1 MGASIARAMLKD
13 FARKCLYFSGALGL
27 YHRLRNADSLTVVM
41 FHRTLR
47 PDDPRWASCDPD
59 YTLGEDLFV
68 SSLDFFARHYRVVS
82 LQDVLRARRDGTGLP
97 PRALLISFDDGWLD
111 NVDYALPA
119 LRSAGLPAVMF
130 VAADAVG
137 ARQPFY
143 QERIVAA
150 WRLGKLSLEALAASA
165 AEHGADENG
174 DVEQGDSDHDDG
186 KHVEAHIGVAALR
199 RLIARLETMP
209 AASRRAVLER
219 HADALDDGL
228 QHMID
233 IDDLARLRGGG
244 VELGLH
250 GKSHVAMTRAG
261 DLASELGGAREAM
274 ARMLALPE
282 GLASDACATMSF
294 PHGAFDDAIAAQAR
308 DAGYELLFTSVPV
321 LNPVAGK
328 PSWLLGRTGYETDT
342 VADRN
347 GIFRPE
353 SLAWYLFRRDA
364 RRLA

>member
-47 PDDPRWASCDPD
+47 RDDPRWASCDPD

-68 SSLDFFARHYRVVS
+68 ASLAFFRRHYRVVS

-97 PRALLISFDDGWLD
+97 RRALLISFDDGWLD

-143 QERIVAA
+143 QEQIVAA
-150 WRLGKLSLEALAASA
+150 WRLGTLTEESLAASVA
-165 AEHGADENG
+165 AHAG
-174 DVEQGDSDHDDG
+174 
-186 KHVEAHIGVAALR
+186 EAHGDQRSARAGIAGLR
-199 RLIARLETMP
+199 RLIAQIETMP
-209 AASRRAVLER
+209 SASRRAVLER
-219 HADALDDGL
+219 HADVLNDGV

-244 VELGLH
+244 IELGLH
-250 GKSHVAMTRAG
+250 GKSHVAMTRAE
-261 DLASELGGAREAM
+261 DLADELGGAREAM
-274 ARMLALPE
+274 ATMLSLPE

-294 PHGAFDDAIAAQAR
+294 PHGAFDEGIAAQAR
-308 DAGYELLFTSVPV
+308 TAGYELLFTSVPV
-321 LNPVAGK
+321 LNPVGDK

-342 VADRN
+342 VADAN
-347 GIFRPE
+347 GTFRPDL
-353 SLAWYLFRRDA
+353 LAWYLFRRDT
-364 RRLA
+364 RRLAA